1 MRVGLATIDVLTAL
15 VTGDALGH
23 AEHGIAPYKTHAQLD
38 EFFRHCSAPDDA
50 PGSRPVKT
58 RDVLSRINGTPTMK
72 TLIIEA
78 LDPRRFNGFEYG
90 SASEA
95 AAKVNEYLS
104 HDGFLVVH
112 RSGGR
117 VAIEAAA
124 KPAGGS
130 GEELRSMAEADVY
143 IRDQLHTCNA
153 RLADNDYDGVVTAA
167 RALVEAVLVAVERE
181 VDGDSQPYG
190 GDLLKLWKRVGGLL
204 GFDAKDDTLP
214 ESLKKI
220 LRGLSGIIAGLAE
233 ARNQMGD
240 AHVPSYRARE
250 HHARLAVNTAHAL
263 VDFTV
268 SSYKYQRDR
277 GRLASVGKS

>member
-1 MRVGLATIDVLTAL
+1 
-15 VTGDALGH
+15 
-23 AEHGIAPYKTHAQLD
+23 
-38 EFFRHCSAPDDA
+38 
-50 PGSRPVKT
+50 
-58 RDVLSRINGTPTMK
+58 MK